1 MKLTSKIFGLSLL
14 AVITLFGAAL
24 ADPAPTAETASQE
37 QEAPLTTPS
46 FSDTKASLPGFLNK
60 NKPQAS
66 ATDTTLEMP
75 WQRHATLQNSTIS
88 LPPGYSASAI
98 GLTANIGEV
107 QSFSNGRNS
116 SLQHPYF
123 VMDFFFKN
131 EMTPAANAKTYFSN
145 AANAQNFHQYFIQ
158 SFESRVFYP
167 KSSWEDPVV
176 NTINDQAVLTI
187 KARYIGQNHHNH
199 YIWAHES
206 GFFVLTAYYDDR
218 RVPNP
223 NEMIQKVLDSFV
235 LPPLATT
242 QPEPQT
248 EFDPE

>member
-1 MKLTSKIFGLSLL
+1 MKLTNKIFGLSLL
-14 AVITLFGAAL
+14 AVIMLFGTAL
-24 ADPAPTAETASQE
+24 ADPTTETASQE
-37 QEAPLTTPS
+37 QEAPLATPS
-46 FSDTKASLPGFLNK
+46 FSDSKASLPGFLNK
-60 NKPQAS
+60 PRAS
-66 ATDTTLEMP
+66 ATDTNLEMP

-131 EMTPAANAKTYFSN
+131 EMTPATNAKAHFSN
-145 AANAQNFHQYFIQ
+145 ATNAQSFHQYFIQ

-223 NEMIQKVLDSFV
+223 NDMIQKVLDSFI
-235 LPPLATT
+235 LPPPPAQT
-242 QPEPQT
+242 EPQT
-248 EFDPE
+248 ESNPE